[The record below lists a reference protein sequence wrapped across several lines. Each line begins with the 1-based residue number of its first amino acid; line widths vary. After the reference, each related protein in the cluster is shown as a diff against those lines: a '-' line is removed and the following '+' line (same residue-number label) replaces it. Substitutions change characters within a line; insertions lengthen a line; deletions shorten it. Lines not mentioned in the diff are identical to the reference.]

1 MLGFGVLG
9 FRGTLAVAVLPSFS
23 RVRYPI
29 PFSKS
34 VLLGF
39 AISLAIASSCLLLAS
54 TAGFRPAEIS
64 AAVLRVIVSNKAL
77 R

>member
-9 FRGTLAVAVLPSFS
+9 FRGTLAVAVVVPSSS

-34 VLLGF
+34 VFWVLQSLLRLRACVCCWQVPQVF
-39 AISLAIASSCLLLAS
+39 
-54 TAGFRPAEIS
+54 
-64 AAVLRVIVSNKAL
+64 VLQKFQRQSYE
-77 R
+77 

>member
-9 FRGTLAVAVLPSFS
+9 FPGTLAVAVVVPSSS
-23 RVRYPI
+23 RVRYST

-39 AISLAIASSCLLLAS
+39 AISLAIAS
-54 TAGFRPAEIS
+54 
-64 AAVLRVIVSNKAL
+64 
-77 R
+77 